1 MNSIKPVVGFV
12 LGTLFIV
19 SLAILLTQYS
29 ATMRFAEFR
38 LLITS

>member
-29 ATMRFAEFR
+29 ATMKAACF
-38 LLITS
+38 SC

>member
-19 SLAILLTQYS
+19 SLAILWSQYS
-29 ATMRFAEFR
+29 AVMKAACF
-38 LLITS
+38 SC